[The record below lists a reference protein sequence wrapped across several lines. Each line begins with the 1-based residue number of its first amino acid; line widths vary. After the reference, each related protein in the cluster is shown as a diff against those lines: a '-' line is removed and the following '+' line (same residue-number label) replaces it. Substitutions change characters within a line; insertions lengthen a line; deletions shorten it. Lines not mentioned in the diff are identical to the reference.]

1 MSRVERVSC
10 GTCFTNIQ
18 VRSTLKR
25 VRDMIITCSQIH
37 RAGKYSKHSS
47 IIWIVWLN
55 RWLCLCDRGSNPVAV
70 T

>member
-1 MSRVERVSC
+1 MMSRMECVSY

-37 RAGKYSKHSS
+37 RTGKYPKHSS
-47 IIWIVWLN
+47 II
-55 RWLCLCDRGSNPVAV
+55 
-70 T
+70 